1 MIEVRKFEK
10 SDIDRVVEIYAQG
23 IENGKSTFNTE
34 VPTAESWDK
43 NHLEICRLG
52 AFDGD
57 RLVGWTA
64 LQATSSRECYKGVC
78 EVSLY
83 IDDGYQSQG
92 VGKQLMAELVKES
105 EKRGVWTLYRAI
117 FSTNIRS
124 IKMCLANGWRIVG
137 TRENIAKDRFGVWQS
152 TTIMER
158 RSKTV
163 GVD

>member
-1 MIEVRKFEK
+1 M
-10 SDIDRVVEIYAQG
+10 
-23 IENGKSTFNTE
+23 
-34 VPTAESWDK
+34 
-43 NHLEICRLG
+43 
-52 AFDGD
+52 
-57 RLVGWTA
+57 
-64 LQATSSRECYKGVC
+64 C